1 MQNRLPITHQDLI
14 YLLTGRTFVAL
25 ARTLHRS
32 FKQEGLDISQEQW
45 TILAELWKGDGLTQ
59 QELALRTY
67 RDKPAVTRLI
77 DNLEKK
83 DLLRRKVEESD
94 RRINRIFLTKKGREL
109 EVMAAERVKHTIE
122 RATEGIPEE
131 DLLILKRT
139 LYRVF
144 DNLNS

>member
-1 MQNRLPITHQDLI
+1 M
-14 YLLTGRTFVAL
+14 
-25 ARTLHRS
+25 
-32 FKQEGLDISQEQW
+32 
-45 TILAELWKGDGLTQ
+45 
-59 QELALRTY
+59 RTY